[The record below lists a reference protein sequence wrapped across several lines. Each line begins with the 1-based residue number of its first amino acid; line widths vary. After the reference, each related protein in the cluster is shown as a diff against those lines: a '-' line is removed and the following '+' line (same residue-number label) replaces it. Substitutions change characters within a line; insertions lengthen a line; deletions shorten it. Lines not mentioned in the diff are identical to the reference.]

1 MKMQKKKNI
10 TAVVLVLV
18 LFVTGFTLFFLLKPK
33 ASDSKLKPHT
43 SSYSTDLNQ
52 ISTKEN
58 HMTNPAAPDNTWPSG
73 DAQPDNNF
81 SVGKGDEPIL
91 APADAQKI
99 GFFFGTEADMKPEV
113 AEAFA
118 KEGCTVLHSFEMP
131 ETPETVPVYKAEN
144 RENDVVG
151 FMNAV
156 FGEEVDCESQTLSDN
171 RGTLYYTTWHGAQ
184 YQIMDCGTFR
194 DGYRRLAVRR
204 TSLPAE
210 KTANDPAAEARSFAE
225 KLTQNSFF
233 QGFQVEPELYY
244 SCLYQ
249 TSVVACKQYISGYP
263 ISSDTYYI
271 EEDNDTWN
279 IEGSILT
286 VEYDAYGLNGV
297 EFKRPLSVTE
307 TGAAKPVRVSAEMA
321 LKNAISQAKQKYTG
335 HRVIDIREVSLEY
348 LSPAHDGDQMIP
360 VWVIRYDLYQKALRP
375 GSVEFDVG
383 ELVFIVEV
391 ETGYVYP
398 IYL

>member
-1 MKMQKKKNI
+1 MRRKSLI
-10 TAVVLVLV
+10 PFIILVTVLLAAG
-18 LFVTGFTLFFLLKPK
+18 LALFFLMKPK
-33 ASDSKLKPHT
+33 
-43 SSYSTDLNQ
+43 
-52 ISTKEN
+52 E
-58 HMTNPAAPDNTWPSG
+58 AAPRQEARTSDYSSETKTINAAEQQTVASEATGIAWPSRDTQPEGNLGG
-73 DAQPDNNF
+73 DQ
-81 SVGKGDEPIL
+81 GEKPII

-131 ETPETVPVYKAEN
+131 ETPETVPVYKAAN

-171 RGTLYYTTWHGAQ
+171 RGTLYNTTWHGAQ

-204 TSLPAE
+204 TSLPVE

-307 TGAAKPVRVSAEMA
+307 TGAAKTVRVSAEMA
-321 LKNAISQAKQKYTG
+321 LENAISQSKKKYTG
-335 HRVIDIREVSLEY
+335 HRVIDIREISLEY

-360 VWVIRYDLYQKALRP
+360 VWVIRYDLYQKSLRP

-383 ELVFIVEV
+383 ELAFIVEV